1 MNFFRS
7 QSQFTMSLNYRYI
20 IYNDDTS
27 LSLPEFNKLL
37 GRLGQRTRYVTPKK
51 INLSKFR
58 KNNSFR
64 LVSTFHQEPLLKIDN
79 LQYNTLICWFTGT
92 NDQTSDVPGIIFLII
107 SDRLRVPKT
116 LYFYFCKSIRKK
128 NKLK

>member
-1 MNFFRS
+1 MNFFRT

-64 LVSTFHQEPLLKIDN
+64 LVFTFHPEPLLKSDN
-79 LQYNTLICWFTGT
+79 LQYDTLVSWFTGT
-92 NDQTSDVPGIIFLII
+92 NDLSTKRLIFQALFFKLFLIDLGYPKLFI
-107 SDRLRVPKT
+107 SILVN
-116 LYFYFCKSIRKK
+116 L
-128 NKLK
+128 